1 MKKGILEVQ
10 YSMHSHYKKWLSLGL
25 GLSLLCAMT
34 GCGSTE
40 GTQSRTATTENAI
53 AAAINDRGT
62 EEAQNN
68 GGSDDSISDN
78 GLITDNGDQSD
89 SSANVDAGSSI
100 SNTDAGS
107 DTSNAA
113 VDDPSTSADAA
124 ADLKSST
131 PGIDVDLTVLSST
144 MIYSEVYNMM
154 AVPDDY
160 IGKTIKMEGAYSFFE
175 DETTGKQYYA
185 CIIQDATACCAQG
198 IEFVPTEDFRYPED
212 FPEEGEDVTVVGTF
226 SLYEEN
232 GFQYATLLD
241 AEML

>member
-1 MKKGILEVQ
+1 MKKGILEIQ
-10 YSMHSHYKKWLSLGL
+10 HSMHSNYKRWLSLGL
-25 GLSLLCAMT
+25 GISLLCAMT

-40 GTQSRTATTENAI
+40 GTQSRTATTENVI

-68 GGSDDSISDN
+68 GRSDDSISDN
-78 GLITDNGDQSD
+78 GLITDNADQGD
-89 SSANVDAGSSI
+89 SSANVDAGSDTA
-100 SNTDAGS
+100 NTDA
-107 DTSNAA
+107 
-113 VDDPSTSADAA
+113 DDPSTSAD
-124 ADLKSST
+124 DLKSST
-131 PGIDVDLTVLSST
+131 PGIDVDLTALSST

-160 IGKTIKMEGAYSFFE
+160 IGKTIKMEGAYTFFE

-198 IEFVPTEDFRYPED
+198 IEFVPTGDFTYPED

-241 AEML
+241 AKML

>member
-10 YSMHSHYKKWLSLGL
+10 HSMHSHYKKWLSLGL
-25 GLSLLCAMT
+25 GISLLCAMT

-68 GGSDDSISDN
+68 GGSNDSISDDS
-78 GLITDNGDQSD
+78 LIKDNGDQSD
-89 SSANVDAGSSI
+89 SSVNANTGSDTA
-100 SNTDAGS
+100 NTDADDSSAS
-107 DTSNAA
+107 D
-113 VDDPSTSADAA
+113 DAA
-124 ADLKSST
+124 AELKSST
-131 PGIDVDLTVLSST
+131 PGIDVDLTILSST

-198 IEFVPTEDFRYPED
+198 IEFVPTADFAYPED
-212 FPEEGEDVTVVGTF
+212 FPQEGEDVTVVGTF